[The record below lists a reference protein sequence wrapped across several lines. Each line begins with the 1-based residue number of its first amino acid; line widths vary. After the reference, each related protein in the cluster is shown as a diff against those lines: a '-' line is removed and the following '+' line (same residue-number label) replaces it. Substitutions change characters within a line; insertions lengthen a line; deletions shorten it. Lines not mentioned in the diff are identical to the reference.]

1 MSTDPLSE
9 PWRDVRQMM
18 DTKAADTPQPPPTG
32 RAATVGHWLRDTGLG
47 ITGFILVLIVAL
59 AGWTASFIGL
69 HDFGMRHMSLGSDA
83 AWLVPVTF
91 DGAALGLSLVV
102 FRASINGRGA
112 NVWRLLIV
120 VFTALSSWINWQH
133 LDDPTGRWIA
143 SFMPPAAVIL
153 FEGLMSEARAAAS
166 RRLGTER
173 PRLHPLRWVIDRPG
187 TWAIYR
193 AYVLNISLPEHL
205 ELAASST
212 ASSGQEQP
220 AKTAELAASNDGQE
234 TGQESG
240 QDEPASRPA
249 GGQEAQTTS
258 RRRTARRTAKTPDK
272 KRRPMDEWVEI
283 GAPVFHAEFARLR
296 RNPSGTEFAKALAA
310 AGYGKPS
317 ASTAKNIKTEILDR
331 AELPS
336 LDGSE

>member
-1 MSTDPLSE
+1 MNTDPLSE
-9 PWRDVRQMM
+9 PWRDVRQVM
-18 DTKAADTPQPPPTG
+18 DANAADTAPPG
-32 RAATVGHWLRDTGLG
+32 KSASGARAVGHWLRDTGLG

-120 VFTALSSWINWQH
+120 VFTGLSSWINWQH
-133 LDDPTGRWIA
+133 IDDPTGRWIA

-166 RRLGTER
+166 RRLGRER
-173 PRLHPLRWVIDRPG
+173 PRLHPLRWAIDRTG
-187 TWAIYR
+187 TWQIYR
-193 AYVLNISLPEHL
+193 SYILGISLPEHL
-205 ELAASST
+205 AQAVSGDNESPEATANEVSSVDNGDRQNERQEQRQEDRQEPPAAGDKRPPLPRRQKPAKKT
-212 ASSGQEQP
+212 AS
-220 AKTAELAASNDGQE
+220 
-234 TGQESG
+234 
-240 QDEPASRPA
+240 
-249 GGQEAQTTS
+249 
-258 RRRTARRTAKTPDK
+258 
-272 KRRPMDEWVEI
+272 KRRSMDEWVAAA
-283 GAPVFHAEFARLR
+283 GPVFHDEFKRLR
-296 RNPSGTEFAKALAA
+296 RNPTADEFATAIKAARL
-310 AGYGKPS
+310 GTVS
-317 ASTAKNIKTEILDR
+317 ASTAKNIRAEILDR